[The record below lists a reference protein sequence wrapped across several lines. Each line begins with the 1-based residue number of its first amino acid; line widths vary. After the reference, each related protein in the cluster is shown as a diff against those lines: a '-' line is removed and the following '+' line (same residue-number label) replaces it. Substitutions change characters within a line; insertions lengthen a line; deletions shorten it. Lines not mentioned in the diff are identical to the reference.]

1 METFGNKIQRNSAMR
16 FYCEVCD
23 YGTSRKCNYES
34 HIRSSRHQGGNKMET
49 KFSEIQRDD
58 YSCDFCQKSFKNRSG
73 LWKHNQK
80 FHFDPTIKPSTQ
92 ITTELVL
99 ELIKNNK
106 EMKEIILEQNTTIN
120 NLVMKS
126 NNITNNITNINSNN
140 KSFNL
145 NVFLNET
152 CREAINIS
160 DFVDSIKIS
169 MDDLENT
176 GRRGYIDG
184 ITSIITKNLNGLE
197 LHQRPLHCSDL
208 KREVLY
214 IKDNDKWEKETEDRP
229 ILINAIKNIANK
241 NIRQIQ
247 QWRNK
252 YPDCVD
258 SESKKNNLYL
268 KIVSNSMNGLT
279 EEESRRNINKIISNV
294 AKETI
299 INKK

>member
-1 METFGNKIQRNSAMR
+1 METFGNKIQRFSASK
-16 FYCEVCD
+16 FYCEFCD
-23 YGTSRKCNYES
+23 YGTSRKCNYDS
-34 HIRSSRHQGGNKMET
+34 HLRSSRHHNGNKMET

-58 YSCDFCQKSFKNRSG
+58 YSCEICQKRFKNRSG

-80 FHFDPTIKPSTQ
+80 FHFDPNAKPSSQ

-106 EMKEIILEQNTTIN
+106 EMKDIIIEQNTTIN

-126 NNITNNITNINSNN
+126 NSVTNVTNITSNN
-140 KSFNL
+140 NSFNL

-176 GRRGYIDG
+176 GRRGYITG
-184 ITSIITKNLNGLE
+184 ITNIITKNLNGLE
-197 LHQRPLHCSDL
+197 LHQRPLHCGDL

-214 IKDNDKWEKETEDRP
+214 IKDNDKWEKETDERP
-229 ILINAIKNIANK
+229 ILVNAIKNIANK

-247 QWRNK
+247 QWKNK

-268 KIVSNSMNGLT
+268 KIVSNCMNGLT
-279 EEESRRNINKIISNV
+279 EEESRSNINKIISNV

-299 INKK
+299 IHKK

>member
-1 METFGNKIQRNSAMR
+1 
-16 FYCEVCD
+16 
-23 YGTSRKCNYES
+23 
-34 HIRSSRHQGGNKMET
+34 MET

-58 YSCDFCQKSFKNRSG
+58 YSCEICQKSFKNRSG

-80 FHFDPTIKPSTQ
+80 FHFDPTIKPSSQ

-299 INKK
+299 IIKK